1 MTEKE
6 KYKSPKFVNWS
17 VEILAWIFM
26 IGIPLG
32 IWLNDYRWKLIFTS
46 LFAIFIAIIL
56 TLVDNAKEKKFNED
70 KKNEK

>member
-6 KYKSPKFVNWS
+6 KYKSSKFGKYFI
-17 VEILAWIFM
+17 EICGWIFL

-32 IWLNDYRWKLIFTS
+32 IWLNDYRWKIICTS
-46 LFAIFIAIIL
+46 LFAIFLAIVL
-56 TLVDNAKEKKFNED
+56 TLVDNVKEKKFNED